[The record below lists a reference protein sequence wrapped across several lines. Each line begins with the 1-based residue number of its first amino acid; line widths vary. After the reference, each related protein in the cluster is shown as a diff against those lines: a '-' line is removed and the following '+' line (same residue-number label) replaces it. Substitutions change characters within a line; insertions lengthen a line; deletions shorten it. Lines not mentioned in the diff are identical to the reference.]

1 MSNPLVAQTIL
12 KKGYAINTLQL
23 LAKSP
28 YHFSYFFIEQS
39 PSHKRNEIQLPP
51 LVIIIICLEVV
62 LAIINTEFAVSC
74 FSCHS
79 LIPVLPLFPVVLPRK
94 QVAI

>member
-28 YHFSYFFIEQS
+28 YHF
-39 PSHKRNEIQLPP
+39 KRNEIQLPP